1 MNTGQQIFFLKNKS
15 RKIKLISFVEKVMSP
30 GDKLKTADVLNFI
43 LTQAFD
49 YYLLDIFIGKLGKQE
64 LMKLLF
70 GEWILREFLWEWK
83 LCWTEDHFVLCLVL
97 LYCLVFSLVTSRM
110 GDMKMILTEEVFQ
123 LQWRA
128 GLGFRDISANY
139 EGEKRVLKDTELN
152 LIKK

>member
-70 GEWILREFLWEWK
+70 GE
-83 LCWTEDHFVLCLVL
+83 
-97 LYCLVFSLVTSRM
+97 
-110 GDMKMILTEEVFQ
+110 
-123 LQWRA
+123 
-128 GLGFRDISANY
+128 
-139 EGEKRVLKDTELN
+139 
-152 LIKK
+152 